1 MATSSQ
7 FENFKNSAFPILITG
22 IAIMIWY
29 DITEMKSDIK
39 TLIAQGSADHIRIE
53 SLERQTYKTTASYPT
68 EIPKEP
74 ILLTRVAVLPDSK
87 LKSKKYDF

>member
-53 SLERQTYKTTASYPT
+53 SLERQAYKTAVNYPT

-74 ILLTRVAVLPDSK
+74 EIVTRVAVLPDNK
-87 LKSKKYDF
+87 IKFKKI